1 MSPVA
6 DDLLLCG
13 RWPQLRSLTLTN
25 LWCSPQTGLNVTA
38 TFLAAH
44 ANLQVLHLDL
54 SAGAGA
60 GAQGASLVLPPDA
73 LPRLRELRA
82 NREFASAVLHS
93 PCAAPGGRPLEAI
106 KGVKLSGAGW
116 DDRFLSGLRGAGAS
130 MRRVELAGWNE
141 VDDVKRLVACVPK
154 LTWLD
159 VGKRSGGQAV
169 AASSG
174 PANLVSPPAFLD
186 YP

>member
-82 NREFASAVLHS
+82 NREDWRAWY
-93 PCAAPGGRPLEAI
+93 AI
-106 KGVKLSGAGW
+106 AQAY
-116 DDRFLSGLRGAGAS
+116 D
-130 MRRVELAGWNE
+130 LAGDRNRGRKAMRHAIE
-141 VDDVKRLVACVPK
+141 LER
-154 LTWLD
+154 
-159 VGKRSGGQAV
+159 RSR
-169 AASSG
+169 
-174 PANLVSPPAFLD
+174 
-186 YP
+186 